1 MSFQKPAVVRLIAPV
16 LFLAST
22 VVGVSG
28 CSSGDKATPV
38 AAVAFTSAKQRVT
51 QGSPVEFSYR
61 FDVAPDATFD
71 GDYRVFVHV
80 NNPDGEQLWSDDHD
94 PVPATSTWRPGQKV
108 QYSHTVFVPMT
119 GFHGEAT
126 VVVGLYRENVRL
138 PLQGPDPADRESTSR
153 EYRVGT
159 LELAPAAENLFVIYK
174 SGWHPAEFAPEDLK
188 KAWQWT
194 QKSAVLT
201 MRNPRRDV
209 NFYLQYD
216 ARPDLFPA
224 GPQIVSVYA
233 GTTLIETFP
242 ADSPTPALRKIA
254 IPAAALGGAEMA
266 ELRVEVDKTFIPAQ
280 LPAGGRD
287 QRELGVRLY
296 HAFVEPK

>member
-1 MSFQKPAVVRLIAPV
+1 VFSHKPV
-16 LFLAST
+16 LARLPALALVLAST
-22 VVGVSG
+22 WVGASA

-38 AAVAFTSAKQRVT
+38 ATVAFSSAKQRVT
-51 QGSPVEFSYR
+51 QGSPVEFTYR
-61 FDVAPDATFD
+61 FDVAPGATFD

-108 QYSHTVFVPMT
+108 QYSHTVFAPVTP
-119 GFHGEAT
+119 FHGEAT
-126 VVVGLYRENVRL
+126 VVVGLYRDSVRL
-138 PLQGPDPADRESTSR
+138 PLQGPDAADRESTSR

-159 LELAPAAENLFVIYK
+159 LELAPASENLFVIYK
-174 SGWHPAEFAPEDLK
+174 SGWHPAEFAPEDPK
-188 KAWQWT
+188 KEWQWT

-224 GPQIVSVYA
+224 GPQMVSIYA
-233 GTTLIETFP
+233 GTTLVETFA

-254 IPAAALGGAEMA
+254 IPAAALGTAEMA
-266 ELRVEVDKTFIPAQ
+266 ELRVELDKTFVPAQ

-287 QRELGVRLY
+287 LRELGIRLY
-296 HAFVEPK
+296 HAFVEPR